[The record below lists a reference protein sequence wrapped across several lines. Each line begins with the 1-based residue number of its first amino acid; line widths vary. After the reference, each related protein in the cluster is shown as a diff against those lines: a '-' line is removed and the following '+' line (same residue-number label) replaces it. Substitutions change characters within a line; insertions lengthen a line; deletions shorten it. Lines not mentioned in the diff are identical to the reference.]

1 MRRSL
6 GRLLIPVVLIL
17 LACRALTPAVLAPPQ
32 ISVTPAAA
40 TLGVTPSPDIV
51 ASPTPLP
58 PTLTPLPIP
67 DKPFDVRVHP
77 DGPLYVGDQVS
88 LEIIAPPQTDLSGH
102 SVEVQVDA
110 PQGSFLA
117 TVDFGRYGI
126 GGRSQATLMWA
137 WDTSNLEAGEHT
149 LTFKIKPDGPTW
161 TQNIRLHPQDE
172 VPPPEP
178 QAKWASV
185 DSKYCRLYYITG
197 TAAERDIQ
205 KLMAM
210 VDEQAQDVS
219 QRLGVEINSPIPI
232 VFLPRVLGH
241 GGFTGQEISVS
252 YLDRNYAG
260 SDSALVLH
268 HEMVHLLDNRLG
280 GDLRPTILLEGLAV
294 YLSGGHFKKDPLLP
308 RAAALLSTTAG
319 CAADASSGG
328 SETALVSGKACGLG
342 TYLPLKPLIDEFYTS
357 QHEIGY
363 LEAGALVEY
372 MVNTWGWQA
381 FSDFYRDIH
390 SVSSGS
396 QAQAME
402 NALRKHFNISL
413 DDLEQGFLSVLREQT
428 VTSVITK
435 DVSLTVLYYDT
446 VRRYQQLLDPS
457 AYFLTAWLPDAVK
470 MRQKGIV
477 ADYLRHPSTPENIA
491 LETLLVSA
499 DNSLLSGDYARTEQ
513 TLAAVNA
520 MLDIFS
526 GGGLQTYGQGNR
538 TLNGGW
544 QYKFIWSKTIA
555 PTTRTHST
563 TSRHPQPAYSQV
575 RDLCLSSSSSI
586 R

>member
-6 GRLLIPVVLIL
+6 GRFLIPVVLVL

-32 ISVTPAAA
+32 ISVTPPVA
-40 TLGVTPSPDIV
+40 TLEVTPSPTIS

-67 DKPFDVRVHP
+67 NEPFAVRLHP

-102 SVEVQVDA
+102 SVDVQVDA
-110 PQGSFLA
+110 PRGPFLA
-117 TVDFGRYGI
+117 AMDFGRYGI

-161 TQNIRLHPQDE
+161 MQNVRLDPQDE

-178 QAKWASV
+178 QAKWAFA
-185 DSKYCRLYYITG
+185 DSKCCRLYYITG
-197 TAAERDIQ
+197 TAAKRDIQ

-210 VDEQAQDVS
+210 ADEQAKDVS
-219 QRLGVEINSPIPI
+219 QRMGVEITSPIPI

-241 GGFTGQEISVS
+241 GGFTGLEISVS

-294 YLSGGHFKKDPLLP
+294 YLSGGHFKQDPLLP

-319 CAADASSGG
+319 CAADASSSGPG
-328 SETALVSGKACGLG
+328 TALVTGKPYGLG

-372 MVNTWGWQA
+372 MVETWGWQA

-390 SVSSGS
+390 SVPSGS

-413 DDLEQGFLSVLREQT
+413 NDLEQGFLTVLREQT
-428 VTSVITK
+428 VTSEITK

-499 DNSLLSGDYARTEQ
+499 DTSLLTGDYARTEQ

-526 GGGLQTYGQGNR
+526 GGGLQTTGASPAQINR
-538 TLNGGW
+538 FLPRKAEWVELT
-544 QYKFIWSKTIA
+544 SA
-555 PTTRTHST
+555 PLDYFRAFSV
-563 TSRHPQPAYSQV
+563 SAEPV
-575 RDLCLSSSSSI
+575 R
-586 R
+586 